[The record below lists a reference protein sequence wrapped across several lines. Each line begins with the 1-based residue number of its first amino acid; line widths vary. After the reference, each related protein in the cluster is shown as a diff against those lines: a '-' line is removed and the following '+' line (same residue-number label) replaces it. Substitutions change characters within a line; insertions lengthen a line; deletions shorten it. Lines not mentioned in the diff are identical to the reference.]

1 MSMQP
6 EDILYIDNHLI
17 AVNKKPG
24 EISQGDKTGD
34 PSLLET
40 VKEYLKVT
48 YNKPGNVYLG
58 LVHRLDR
65 PVSGVLLFARTGKA
79 AERMSTMIRERR
91 FRKIYWAVVK
101 NRPFEESATLEHYLI
116 KNQHQNKSY
125 VTGASNPGARKASLS
140 YQLVRSLERYYLL
153 EVQLHTGRHHQ
164 IRSQLAAIGSPIR
177 GDIKYGFDR
186 SNSDGSIHLHARSI
200 TFEHP
205 VTHAEV
211 TIIANPPHD
220 PIWNACSQ

>member
-1 MSMQP
+1 MLAK
-6 EDILYIDNHLI
+6 DILYIDNHLI

-58 LVHRLDR
+58 LVHRIDR
-65 PVSGVLLFARTGKA
+65 PVSGVLLFARTSKA
-79 AERMSTMIRERR
+79 AERMSAMIRERQ
-91 FRKIYWAVVK
+91 FKKIYWAVVK
-101 NRPFEESATLEHYLI
+101 NRPAEETATLEHYLI
-116 KNQHQNKSY
+116 KNPHQNKSY
-125 VTGASNPGARKASLS
+125 VTTAGNPEARKASLT
-140 YQLVRSLERYYLL
+140 YHLVRSLERYHLL
-153 EVQLHTGRHHQ
+153 EIELHTGRHHQ
-164 IRSQLAAIGSPIR
+164 IRTQLAAIGCPIR

-186 SNSDGSIHLHARSI
+186 SNPDGSIHLHARSI

-205 VTHAEV
+205 VTHAPI
-211 TIIANPPHD
+211 TIVANPPKD
-220 PIWNACSQ
+220 PIWDACYT

>member
-1 MSMQP
+1 MAMQA

-58 LVHRLDR
+58 LVHRIDR
-65 PVSGVLLFARTGKA
+65 PVSGVLLFARTSKA
-79 AERMSTMIRERR
+79 AERMSAMIRDRQ
-91 FRKIYWAVVK
+91 FKKIYWAVVK
-101 NRPFEESATLEHYLI
+101 NRPAEEAATLEHYLI

-125 VTGASNPGARKASLS
+125 VTGAGKPDARKASLS
-140 YQLVRSLERYYLL
+140 YQLVRSLERYHLL
-153 EVQLHTGRHHQ
+153 EIELHTGRHHQ
-164 IRSQLAAIGSPIR
+164 IRTQLAAIGCPIR

-186 SNSDGSIHLHARSI
+186 SNPDGSIHLHARSI

-205 VTHAEV
+205 VTHA
-211 TIIANPPHD
+211 TITIVADPPKD
-220 PIWNACSQ
+220 PIWDACSR